1 MGAGNDGVHDLLELA
16 DETDRVAESID
27 DLSMRTRLHEIAGEL
42 REQALLIAV

>member
-1 MGAGNDGVHDLLELA
+1 MGAGNDGVCDLLELA

-42 REQALLIAV
+42 RDQALLIAV